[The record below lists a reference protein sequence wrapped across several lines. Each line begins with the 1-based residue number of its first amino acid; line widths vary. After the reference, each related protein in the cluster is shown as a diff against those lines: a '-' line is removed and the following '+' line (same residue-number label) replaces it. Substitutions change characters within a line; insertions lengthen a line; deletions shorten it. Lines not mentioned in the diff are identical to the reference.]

1 MSTAAQLHPSGLR
14 PGTGTPAHDRERV
27 GGWVASRLPLLEAML
42 EGAVADLGSELR
54 EVRTAVDLAVGTRG
68 RGGRRWRPLLTLAA
82 AEACGG
88 DCNRVLGV
96 AAAVEL
102 THTASLI
109 LDDLPSMDDAPTRR
123 GFPSTHAILGPGTA
137 ILVAMGLLGRAAE
150 LLARAPEGGAGIV
163 ASWGEAFGL
172 RGMAGGQAVDLS
184 GKGASFLAAR
194 RRLHRRKTTALSA
207 FALVAG
213 ARAVGAPDQSIRCLE
228 HYGRDLGWA
237 YQLLDDAADAGEDRV
252 LGRPPGGRRPA
263 RQSGVLIRRA
273 MGGLRSCPTL
283 VPEGR
288 DLLLSFARVVVP
300 ETSPPHI
307 APARRPVAV
316 TPLHVDG
323 VGRTATRSGR
333 SVPPLNGNA

>member
-1 MSTAAQLHPSGLR
+1 MNTAPQLHAVGPR
-14 PGTGTPAHDRERV
+14 PDLGSPAQDRERV

-88 DCNRVLGV
+88 DSNRVLGV

-123 GFPSTHAILGPGTA
+123 GFPSTHTILGPGTA
-137 ILVAMGLLGRAAE
+137 ILVAMGLLGRASE
-150 LLARAPEGGAGIV
+150 LLARSPAGSAGIV
-163 ASWGEAFGL
+163 AAWGEAFGL
-172 RGMAGGQAVDLS
+172 RGMAGGQAVDLT
-184 GKGASFLAAR
+184 GKGCSFLAGR

-207 FALVAG
+207 FALGAG
-213 ARAVGAPDQSIRCLE
+213 ARAAGAPEQSIRCLE
-228 HYGRDLGWA
+228 RYGRDLGWA
-237 YQLLDDAADAGEDRV
+237 YQLMDDAADAGEDLA

-263 RQSGVLIRRA
+263 RQSGMLIRRA

-283 VPEGR
+283 APDGR

-300 ETSPPHI
+300 DAAPPQNT
-307 APARRPVAV
+307 PARRPVAV
-316 TPLHVDG
+316 TPLHVEG
-323 VGRTATRSGR
+323 GLRAPSRGGR
-333 SVPPLNGNA
+333 SPSALNGNA